1 MKTFARIALL
11 LTLAGLTTNAADP
24 VSVTS
29 RSWQFVVRGL
39 RPTTRL
45 PFSVTNTNLMRVD
58 PSLLAVTCERIK
70 DELQSELGWGE
81 RWRGKIFIEVHPLRF
96 DNEPVTVTSALSPE
110 GWSYHV
116 QMPDEIDPARLV
128 RTIVSVLL
136 TEFSNRGTSS
146 PRSAELPPWLAI
158 GLAAHLRAG
167 PLSSLVVESGSVIH
181 RRGGASSLTQV
192 RAQLQASPPL
202 SVDRLNW
209 PEAAQFEGDAAALYE
224 SCAHLFVRELLHL
237 RAGPDCLCAMLALLP
252 EHLNW
257 QTAFLRAFSP
267 HFQRMLDVEKWWS
280 VNLAHFI
287 GRTPAQL
294 WSVEES
300 RVKLDEILY
309 TPVEVRLKKDELG
322 HATFASLQTIIEDW
336 AYPRQKT
343 LLRGKIDELASL
355 RLRLAHEVTGLAD
368 AYRQTLVTYLAQR
381 DKTGGASRAKTHEP
395 PNLRLLITNVLREL
409 DQFDA
414 QRDRIRSLAAPST
427 NAPAAVSPAE
437 SLTGRGRNL

>member
-11 LTLAGLTTNAADP
+11 LTLAGLAASAAEP

-29 RSWQFVVRGL
+29 RSRQFVVRGM

-45 PFSVTNTNLMRVD
+45 PAGVSNTNLLRVD
-58 PSLLAVTCERIK
+58 PTLLAVTCERIK
-70 DELQSELGWGE
+70 DELQNELGWGE

-110 GWSYHV
+110 GWNYYV

-146 PRSAELPPWLAI
+146 PRSAELPPWLAV
-158 GLAAHLRAG
+158 GLTAHLRAG
-167 PLSSLVVESGSVIH
+167 PLSSLVVETGSVN
-181 RRGGASSLTQV
+181 RRREGSSSQLAQV
-192 RAQLQASPPL
+192 RARLLAGSPL
-202 SVDRLNW
+202 SVDKLNW
-209 PEAAQFEGDAAALYE
+209 PEAAQFEGDAAAFYE

-257 QTAFLRAFSP
+257 QTSFLRAFSP

-309 TPVEVRLKKDELG
+309 TPVEVRLKKNELG

-336 AYPRQKT
+336 DYPRQKT
-343 LLRGKIDELASL
+343 LLRGKIDELAAL
-355 RLRLAHEVTGLAD
+355 RLRLAREVTGLAD
-368 AYRQTLVTYLAQR
+368 AYRQTLVIYLAQR
-381 DKTGGASRAKTHEP
+381 DKTGGASRSKTHDP

-409 DQFDA
+409 DALDA
-414 QRDRIRSLAAPST
+414 QRDRIRSLAVPST
-427 NAPAAVSPAE
+427 NAPAVGPAE
-437 SLTGRGRNL
+437 SLTGQGRNL

>member
-11 LTLAGLTTNAADP
+11 LTLAGLAASAADP
-24 VSVTS
+24 VNVTS
-29 RSWQFVVRGL
+29 RSRQFVVRGM

-45 PFSVTNTNLMRVD
+45 PSGVSNTNVTRVD
-58 PSLLAVTCERIK
+58 PALLAVTCERIK
-70 DELQSELGWGE
+70 DELQNELGWGE

-96 DNEPVTVTSALSPE
+96 DNEPVSVTSALSPE
-110 GWSYHV
+110 GWNYYV

-146 PRSAELPPWLAI
+146 PRSAELPPWLAV

-167 PLSSLVVESGSVIH
+167 PLSSLVVEQGSVT
-181 RRGGASSLTQV
+181 RRREGSSQLAQV
-192 RAQLQASPPL
+192 RARLQAGSPL
-202 SVDRLNW
+202 SVDKLNW
-209 PEAAQFEGDAAALYE
+209 PEAAQFEGEAAALYE

-257 QTAFLRAFSP
+257 QTSFLRAFSP

-309 TPVEVRLKKDELG
+309 TPVEVRLKKMNLG
-322 HATFASLQTIIEDW
+322 TRPLPRCKPSSRTGTI
-336 AYPRQKT
+336 PGR
-343 LLRGKIDELASL
+343 RRCCGGKLTSL
-355 RLRLAHEVTGLAD
+355 RRCACVWP
-368 AYRQTLVTYLAQR
+368 
-381 DKTGGASRAKTHEP
+381 AK
-395 PNLRLLITNVLREL
+395 
-409 DQFDA
+409 
-414 QRDRIRSLAAPST
+414 
-427 NAPAAVSPAE
+427 
-437 SLTGRGRNL
+437 